1 MSTCRLITFTSLA
14 VLLIMP
20 GLAAANPIKSR
31 NTTINLKSCKVVAR
45 YQDGGAWNCA
55 GIAGYP
61 VYIAEGDLR
70 EYLAFGPNARKHRAA
85 DQTLPPFNTVF
96 NGKTNL
102 GSIEWRLE
110 SLEGGREVP
119 FATIVRYSTKN
130 DEGSG
135 QVLIVTKIAD
145 GQSCQVARID
155 ALANPDALALAREV
169 ADKEARAFDCKQ
181 DPKSFGNT
189 GKSPM

>member
-1 MSTCRLITFTSLA
+1 MSTCRSVHLIGLA
-14 VLLIMP
+14 TLLLMP
-20 GLAAANPIKSR
+20 SLAAANPIKSR

-55 GIAGYP
+55 GISGYP

-70 EYLAFGPNARKHRAA
+70 EYLAFGRNARKHRAA
-85 DQTLPPFNTVF
+85 NQTLPPFNTIF
-96 NGKTNL
+96 DSKTNL
-102 GSIEWRLE
+102 GTIEWRLE
-110 SLEGGREVP
+110 TRNGRDVP

-135 QVLIVTKIAD
+135 QVLIVSKVAD
-145 GQSCQVARID
+145 GQSCQVAHVD
-155 ALANPDALALAREV
+155 ALANPDALKLARDV
-169 ADKEARAFDCKQ
+169 ADKEARTFDCKQ
-181 DPKSFGNT
+181 DPKTVGKT

>member
-1 MSTCRLITFTSLA
+1 MSTCRSVHLIVLA
-14 VLLIMP
+14 VLLLMP
-20 GLAAANPIKSR
+20 SLAAANPIKSR
-31 NTTINLKSCKVVAR
+31 NTTINLKSCKVEAR

-70 EYLAFGPNARKHRAA
+70 EYLAFGRDARKHRAA

-96 NGKTNL
+96 DGKTNL
-102 GSIEWRLE
+102 ASIEWRLE
-110 SLEGGREVP
+110 TRDGREVP

-145 GQSCQVARID
+145 GQSCQVAHID
-155 ALANPDALALAREV
+155 ALANPDALAMAREV
-169 ADKEARAFDCKQ
+169 ADNEARAFDCKQ
-181 DPKSFGNT
+181 DPKRFGKT